1 MTKQGQAL
9 APVSNQGV
17 CHHGA
22 ELMMNQIESTGK
34 SEGLIYNF
42 DTMLFGDTRE
52 AHTLAVAARE
62 AGLGTQM
69 SEKLFSAATTEGRS
83 IFDRDVLI
91 ALAIEAGMTQSQAES
106 ALENPVFRDS
116 VDDDEAKARAIGA
129 SGVPLFVI
137 NNKYAISGAQPAANF
152 LSALRQVW
160 EETKDESMMSLW
172 DALRMNMMISYQEL
186 VRTFPIRSCIHIP
199 ATLTIFRP
207 ARMLNVFPCSS
218 ATYRLAVLIPPGQKE
233 CLLQKVWCY
242 KKNAATMKYC
252 VNTLSISYPSV
263 IT

>member
-1 MTKQGQAL
+1 MKSLMPRISVDVWSDYVCPWCWIAKKRFEKGLEEFEYYKQVDVRHHSYRIASDNPPIPFRSAL
-9 APVSNQGV
+9 YQKFGGE
-17 CHHGA
+17 HGA

-52 AHTLAVAARE
+52 AHTLAAAARE

-116 VDDDEAKARAIGA
+116 VDDDEVKARAIGA

-160 EETKDESMMSLW
+160 EETKDESMFMEGMVCGI
-172 DALRMNMMISYQEL
+172 DG
-186 VRTFPIRSCIHIP
+186 C
-199 ATLTIFRP
+199 
-207 ARMLNVFPCSS
+207 
-218 ATYRLAVLIPPGQKE
+218 K
-233 CLLQKVWCY
+233 
-242 KKNAATMKYC
+242 
-252 VNTLSISYPSV
+252 
-263 IT
+263 

>member
-1 MTKQGQAL
+1 
-9 APVSNQGV
+9 
-17 CHHGA
+17 
-22 ELMMNQIESTGK
+22 MMNQIESTGK

-52 AHTLAVAARE
+52 AHTLAAAARE

-91 ALAIEAGMTQSQAES
+91 ALAIEAGMTESQAES

-160 EETKDESMMSLW
+160 EETKDESMFMEGMVCGI
-172 DALRMNMMISYQEL
+172 DG
-186 VRTFPIRSCIHIP
+186 C
-199 ATLTIFRP
+199 
-207 ARMLNVFPCSS
+207 
-218 ATYRLAVLIPPGQKE
+218 K
-233 CLLQKVWCY
+233 
-242 KKNAATMKYC
+242 
-252 VNTLSISYPSV
+252 
-263 IT
+263 